1 MFALKPISPESIPGA
16 LAKAEHYR
24 LLNEPSQAES
34 ICRDVLESQPDN
46 QRALICL
53 VLALSDQIAHDPRAY
68 SNGLTV
74 AARLA
79 SPYDRAYYSGI
90 VWERRARARHQAGG
104 RDARHSTYEWVVKA
118 LNLFAEAE
126 KLRPAGN
133 DDAILRWNT
142 CVRFLSSHPELQART
157 EDMPEPI
164 VSE

>member
-1 MFALKPISPESIPGA
+1 MFALKPISHESIPSA

-34 ICRDVLESQPDN
+34 ICRDVLESDAGN

-53 VLALSDQIAHDPRAY
+53 VLALSDQIAQDPRAY
-68 SNGLTV
+68 SHGLTV

-90 VWERRARARHQAGG
+90 VWERRARARYLAGG
-104 RDARHSTYEWVVKA
+104 RDSRHSVYEWMVKA
-118 LNLFAEAE
+118 LEQFGEAE

-142 CVRFLSSHPELQART
+142 CVRFLTSHSELQARAEET
-157 EDMPEPI
+157 PEPI

>member
-1 MFALKPISPESIPGA
+1 MYVLKPISHESIPGA

-34 ICRDVLESQPDN
+34 ICRDVLESEADN

-53 VLALSDQIAHDPRAY
+53 VLALSDQIAQDARAY
-68 SNGLTV
+68 SHGLTV
-74 AARLA
+74 GARLA

-90 VWERRARARHQAGG
+90 VWERRARARHVAGG
-104 RDARHSTYEWVVKA
+104 RDSRHSVYEWMVKA
-118 LNLFAEAE
+118 LEQFGEAE

-133 DDAILRWNT
+133 DEAILRWNT
-142 CVRFLSSHPELQART
+142 CVRFLTAHPELQARAD
-157 EDMPEPI
+157 EKPEPI

>member
-1 MFALKPISPESIPGA
+1 MFVLKPISRESIPGA

-34 ICRDVLESQPDN
+34 ICRDILENEADN

-53 VLALSDQIAHDPRAY
+53 VLALSDQIAQDARAY
-68 SNGLTV
+68 SHGLTV
-74 AARLA
+74 AARLT

-90 VWERRARARHQAGG
+90 VWERRARARHLAGG
-104 RDARHSTYEWVVKA
+104 RDSRYTVFEWMVKA
-118 LNLFAEAE
+118 LEQFGEAE
-126 KLRPAGN
+126 KLRAAGN

-142 CVRFLSSHPELQART
+142 CVRFLTSHPEMQART
-157 EDMPEPI
+157 EETREPI

>member
-1 MFALKPISPESIPGA
+1 MFELKPISHASIPSA

-34 ICRDVLESQPDN
+34 ICRDVLESEPGNEQ
-46 QRALICL
+46 ALICL
-53 VLALSDQIAHDPRAY
+53 VLALSDQIAQDGRAY
-68 SNGLTV
+68 SHGLTF

-90 VWERRARARHQAGG
+90 VWERRARARHLAGG
-104 RDARHSTYEWVVKA
+104 RDARHSVYEWIVKA
-118 LNLFAEAE
+118 LEQFGEAE

-142 CVRFLSSHPELQART
+142 CVRFQTSHPELQARPEEAT
-157 EDMPEPI
+157 EPI

>member
-1 MFALKPISPESIPGA
+1 MFALKPISVESIPGA
-16 LAKAEHYR
+16 VAKAEHYR

-34 ICRDVLESQPDN
+34 ICRDVLESRPDN
-46 QRALICL
+46 QQALICL
-53 VLALSDQIAHDPRAY
+53 VLALSDQIAHDPKAY
-68 SNGLTV
+68 SQALT
-74 AARLA
+74 AATRLA

-104 RDARHSTYEWVVKA
+104 HDTRHSVYEWVVKS
-118 LNLFAEAE
+118 LNHFAEAE

-142 CVRFLSSHPELQART
+142 CVRFLSSHSELVPRVEET
-157 EDMPEPI
+157 PEPI

>member
-1 MFALKPISPESIPGA
+1 MFELKPISHDSIPGA
-16 LAKAEHYR
+16 LTKAEHYR

-34 ICRDVLESQPDN
+34 ICRDILESEPNN

-53 VLALSDQIAHDPRAY
+53 VLALSDQIVYDARAY
-68 SNGLTV
+68 SSGLAV

-79 SPYDRAYYSGI
+79 SPYDQAYYSGI

-104 RDARHSTYEWVVKA
+104 RDSRHTVYDWVVKA
-118 LNLFAEAE
+118 LNFFAEAE

-142 CVRFLSSHPELQART
+142 CVRFLSSHPEMQPRPEET
-157 EDMPEPI
+157 PEPI